1 MTEEDYTNYKRV
13 GFVVKATYGDVVM
26 EKMHE
31 TNSVYDK
38 IVATE
43 GCAYTEYTAE
53 QLGGEY
59 IFALNCMNVPADQGA
74 ITFEVTTYYQLE
86 GMDTCEEVT
95 VKFTV
100 DPAKDIPNAD
110 VK

>member
-1 MTEEDYTNYKRV
+1 MIKVIYKNKD
-13 GFVVKATYGDVVM
+13 FVIVEKPCGVLSQKDVNGENGLV
-26 EKMHE
+26 E
-31 TNSVYDK
+31 
-38 IVATE
+38 IL
-43 GCAYTEYTAE
+43 AE

-86 GMDTCEEVT
+86 GMDTFEEVT